1 MNPGLPLLSRHSE
14 MLGRAV
20 GTMPSHQVG
29 PGKKST
35 CRRNQNNEGTLPLRS
50 IDVANAA
57 IRFAESSLSFQEF
70 LLVRRHRTAR
80 LFGRA
85 PSSDFAHLTASK
97 PFQTNWSG
105 KLDGTNTEMPRPS
118 LDRVQAA
125 PFSGHR

>member
-1 MNPGLPLLSRHSE
+1 MNRGLPLLSRHSE

-29 PGKKST
+29 LGKKST

-57 IRFAESSLSFQEF
+57 SHRFAESSLSLQEF

-80 LFGRA
+80 LFG
-85 PSSDFAHLTASK
+85 
-97 PFQTNWSG
+97 
-105 KLDGTNTEMPRPS
+105 PRFIERLRS
-118 LDRVQAA
+118 LDCVETVPDQLVRKA
-125 PFSGHR
+125 

>member
-1 MNPGLPLLSRHSE
+1 

-29 PGKKST
+29 LGKKST
-35 CRRNQNNEGTLPLRS
+35 SRRNQNNEGTLPLRS

-80 LFGRA
+80 LFG
-85 PSSDFAHLTASK
+85 
-97 PFQTNWSG
+97 
-105 KLDGTNTEMPRPS
+105 PRFIERLRS
-118 LDRVQAA
+118 LVCVETVPDQLVRKA
-125 PFSGHR
+125 